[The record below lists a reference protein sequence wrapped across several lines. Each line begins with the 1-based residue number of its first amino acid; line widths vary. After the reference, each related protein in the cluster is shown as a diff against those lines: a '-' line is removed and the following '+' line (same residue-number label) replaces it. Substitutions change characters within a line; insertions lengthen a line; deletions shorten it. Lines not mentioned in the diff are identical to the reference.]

1 MSGRKFVDLVSM
13 TLADGPSSY
22 RSMPLGNMPFVA
34 GMLDKLGLQ
43 ELIDELIGKTG
54 SHVEVS
60 NGEIASALIMQMLN
74 VPYQTL
80 CGTSEYFENIPIGS
94 LLGHP
99 GLEGKS
105 FGRAVLSRF
114 LDSVYEYGSERL
126 FLACASQTV
135 EKLGISVKETHIDST
150 SFHYDGESYKQEDC
164 PLEIKL
170 GYSRDHRPDLKQAIS
185 VMISDGGSRIPLCA
199 KNVSGNVND
208 KKSFYDITID
218 TLPTLQGIYK
228 DLKYIVGDNAL
239 CTGKIINAVKAK
251 GMDVVSRLADHSS
264 LSKECF
270 EKGKGQKSQ
279 FEDIFPDD
287 EQTPLG
293 MWSDDCEI
301 DGVKVKRLLVLN

>member
-1 MSGRKFVDLVSM
+1 M
-13 TLADGPSSY
+13 TVADVPLSY
-22 RSMPLGNMPFVA
+22 RSMPFGNMPFVA

-135 EKLGISVKETHIDST
+135 EKLGISVKEAHIDST
-150 SFHYDGESYKQEDC
+150 TFHYGGDSYKQKDC

-170 GYSRDHRPDLKQAIS
+170 GYSR
-185 VMISDGGSRIPLCA
+185 
-199 KNVSGNVND
+199 
-208 KKSFYDITID
+208 
-218 TLPTLQGIYK
+218 
-228 DLKYIVGDNAL
+228 
-239 CTGKIINAVKAK
+239 
-251 GMDVVSRLADHSS
+251 
-264 LSKECF
+264 
-270 EKGKGQKSQ
+270 
-279 FEDIFPDD
+279 
-287 EQTPLG
+287 
-293 MWSDDCEI
+293 
-301 DGVKVKRLLVLN
+301 

>member
-1 MSGRKFVDLVSM
+1 MLGRKFVDLVSM
-13 TLADGPSSY
+13 TVADGPLSY
-22 RSMPLGNMPFVA
+22 RSLPLGNMPFVA

-150 SFHYDGESYKQEDC
+150 SFHYEGESYKQKDC

-170 GYSRDHRPDLKQAIS
+170 GHSRDHRPDLK
-185 VMISDGGSRIPLCA
+185 
-199 KNVSGNVND
+199 
-208 KKSFYDITID
+208 
-218 TLPTLQGIYK
+218 
-228 DLKYIVGDNAL
+228 
-239 CTGKIINAVKAK
+239 
-251 GMDVVSRLADHSS
+251 
-264 LSKECF
+264 
-270 EKGKGQKSQ
+270 
-279 FEDIFPDD
+279 
-287 EQTPLG
+287 
-293 MWSDDCEI
+293 
-301 DGVKVKRLLVLN
+301 